1 LFLTQLLETNQTMIE
16 KFLSRSE
23 HETREIARQF
33 AACLQEGDILLLTGR
48 LGAGKTVF
56 MRGITEFFMCSE
68 QLSSP
73 TFSLFNIYE
82 GELEGKP
89 VSLHHFDLY
98 RIESPRELEAIGFD
112 EYLDSGYISVVEWG
126 ERFPEYAS
134 RYTVQVSLEYA
145 GDESR
150 CLVIKR
156 LSA

>member
-1 LFLTQLLETNQTMIE
+1 MIE
-16 KFLSRSE
+16 EFLSRSE
-23 HETREIARQF
+23 LETCDIARQC
-33 AACLQEGDILLLTGR
+33 AASLHEGDIVLLTGQ

-56 MRGITEFFMCSE
+56 MRGITEFFACDK

-82 GELEGKP
+82 GVLKGEP
-89 VSLHHFDLY
+89 VLLHHFDLY

-112 EYLDSGYISVVEWG
+112 EYLSNGYISVVEWG

-134 RYTVQVSLEYA
+134 RYNVQVTLEYA

-150 CLVIKR
+150 RIVIKR
-156 LSA
+156 LSE

>member
-1 LFLTQLLETNQTMIE
+1 MTEE
-16 KFLSRSE
+16 FLSRSE
-23 HETREIARQF
+23 LETRNIAKQC
-33 AACLQEGDILLLTGR
+33 AARLHEGDILLLTGQ

-82 GELEGKP
+82 GELEGEP
-89 VSLHHFDLY
+89 VALHHFDLY

-112 EYLDSGYISVVEWG
+112 EYLASGYISVVEWG

-150 CLVIKR
+150 RIVIKR
-156 LSA
+156 LSE